1 MSWYPQPQIYSM
13 IFKTNKNGITIGGK
27 TVDEISE
34 DFDKLS
40 NYISEKASKISS
52 NLSVVQDKINSK
64 NTPSTWSYDELP
76 NSNISNLNKEN
87 YSIAD
92 KIREQNEYNEL
103 LKNENSSIE
112 AAIELSKRRA
122 KNYDE
127 TLPKLTEINNE
138 YEKQRQL
145 ELEDKY
151 NSTIKERNNE
161 YDKYLSNLNTEV
173 EESKKVQD
181 SIENI
186 SPDTLEELGYKQKGY
201 LKEIREEQQQFSDAL
216 TRVDTASVESLLPK
230 KEDVK
235 GYYDELLAEQ
245 REFQSQLNAI
255 ETTPIDSLKRDQYSE
270 ILSEQA
276 DGQMALNLSATEY
289 NDTLS
294 TQNDLSNQRVLTLS
308 EETDGQMAL
317 IMAENEGVS
326 AKQKD
331 IAETTSQIVA
341 KEALV
346 EASNKELLS
355 NVNEKLAKTG
365 VTSATEELT
374 IAKLREIAASNE
386 EGSAL
391 AKETLKM
398 LGLGEASKATSIAIK
413 GLALA
418 GNMVVGILAG
428 FVISKA
434 IEGLDNLVHA
444 ADNAKE
450 SAEGFASSFSSMND
464 EFSSNDSKLSD
475 LQKQYDEL
483 SNGVNSL
490 GENVS
495 LTTDQYD
502 EYKQVVSKI
511 SDMMPSLLAR
521 YDDEGKKIGFV
532 QGKLSDLNAEYDKY
546 KKNKAMDLVNGEND
560 NGDSIKDVFDNY
572 QYQTAHTDV
581 NGNVVGKRKMFGD
594 SNYEKILALQS
605 EIDSGYDGIFGQN
618 KLTNEDIEKKTALI
632 QKYQSEIDASVS
644 AIQNALSAIAQS
656 GDEYYKLSDQ
666 EQQFLDTYINSL
678 SQDFIDEN
686 NLTNETNARTFIN
699 NLINDIESGKPEIM
713 KAYNDLFSFNI
724 DDTDLSPEE
733 VQKKVNELIQQ
744 LAKALGEDNWQDLKI
759 RLGFEFVDDNVKDY
773 DAAINRFKSSEEAN
787 IEELKQSYQEAIDKR
802 KELYSGENYVGN
814 VDINNRPVVIND
826 DGSYS
831 TTSTSF
837 QEKWVGDEENGH
849 YIIAHFTPI
858 LPDGTVLDEDS
869 LNEYID
875 KILNSDDP
883 MEADKVENGGKGIVY
898 KVDTE
903 INGKEIKDDNLE
915 DAFGVADAWDVD
927 MHNLQDKMYQ
937 DEAKI
942 KGQIAQ
948 FGNDVDGSQKIKDFF
963 DTEGINTDE
972 EINEFNEVTKGVN
985 DADLAI
991 QKWNEH
997 KKESNETDI
1006 SLPDTETLKQQI
1018 SDLNSAID
1026 SIQSAYDTLNSAVE
1040 EYNSNGG
1047 TLSIDTIQSL
1057 LSLSNEYLACLQVE
1071 NGQLSLNADAMNALA
1086 QAKLDEAQATAV
1098 TQAMTELQAI
1108 ANGEAAQSTTNYISG
1123 NAALMSSL
1131 AQLSGSYEGV
1141 AQAAMTAAQAQK
1153 LSAFI
1158 SNASAKDKTATENVM
1173 KGLDTKLKLIQSTQ
1187 NKIKS
1192 SGISFSKKS
1201 SASKAASKS
1210 AEKTME
1216 DIQKQWKEYLD
1227 KYLAM
1232 YKAELDA
1239 GLIDFNT
1246 FLNKSRS
1253 LLDEYYRDGKI
1264 SAKDYWDSVKSLY
1277 ENQLSIYDK
1286 VLSAVTRRIEKEVDG
1301 IQDIIDGLEK
1311 QNDALQKQLDEY
1323 DSILS
1328 VVDEV
1333 YEKQIQALEDE
1344 KGLLQ
1349 DKIDAI
1355 NDTNDALDL
1364 QYRKEQAIIAL
1375 KRAQEQ
1381 RTKKVFNGKEFIFTT
1396 DQNAVRDAQQTLQDI
1411 KTEELINNLE
1421 KEQEGI
1427 DAEIEKLQEYKEKWQ
1442 EITSAK
1448 ETEQNKQL
1456 AIALWGQDYERFIL
1470 QNRISDIEN
1479 FKNNYVSIQKQIENN
1494 QGLIESYNQKVDYY
1508 NKLKEQWTSITDAYK
1523 QAQEDQYATMVLGAQ
1538 WESNV
1543 LNSRLDTLNK
1553 FKNEYI
1559 AIQQQIVNA
1568 ALEAARA
1575 VQVSTTQANS
1585 SLGGGNY
1592 SNNMPVS
1599 TPQSTP
1605 TKYFHVVQKVSSGY
1619 SSEKNAEEKIDRYN
1633 GDGVLWDGSNNKWY
1647 VYKNKNYSSTPF
1659 KTYSDAIN
1667 SDIYKKAGRL
1677 KAVAYYA
1684 SGTSNAKKGL
1694 NIVGEAGTET
1704 YIDNDGNVSLVTKPT
1719 LIPMEGGETVINAS
1733 ETKKILANMD
1743 NLIPLQDYDNPL
1755 SGLNLRPIDYSSMVM
1770 SNMKLPDYSK
1780 FAVNRG
1786 ESTTISIGDIHLHEV
1801 NNVDS
1806 LANAIIREL
1815 PSKISQKLGQ

>member
-1 MSWYPQPQIYSM
+1 M
-13 IFKTNKNGITIGGK
+13 IFKT
-27 TVDEISE
+27 
-34 DFDKLS
+34 F
-40 NYISEKASKISS
+40 
-52 NLSVVQDKINSK
+52 NS
-64 NTPSTWSYDELP
+64 D
-76 NSNISNLNKEN
+76 I
-87 YSIAD
+87 D
-92 KIREQNEYNEL
+92 
-103 LKNENSSIE
+103 SSIYK
-112 AAIELSKRRA
+112 IGIFGKSFGDL
-122 KNYDE
+122 
-127 TLPKLTEINNE
+127 I
-138 YEKQRQL
+138 
-145 ELEDKY
+145 DKY
-151 NSTIKERNNE
+151 NDRIAEINDLRLNNGLSEKEAKKQVGSIWSYLGKDE
-161 YDKYLSNLNTEV
+161 YKDAITGEFTAFKELM
-173 EESKKVQD
+173 EE
-181 SIENI
+181 
-186 SPDTLEELGYKQKGY
+186 TGLG
-201 LKEIREEQQQFSDAL
+201 A
-216 TRVDTASVESLLPK
+216 
-230 KEDVK
+230 
-235 GYYDELLAEQ
+235 DELAKQ
-245 REFQSQLNAI
+245 VGGVSKSVLNYAKS
-255 ETTPIDSLKRDQYSE
+255 DDVAK
-270 ILSEQA
+270 LSTEGFKA
-276 DGQMALNLSATEY
+276 SIGNLS
-289 NDTLS
+289 
-294 TQNDLSNQRVLTLS
+294 
-308 EETDGQMAL
+308 
-317 IMAENEGVS
+317 IS
-326 AKQKD
+326 AKAGQ
-331 IAETTSQIVA
+331 VA
-341 KEALV
+341 L
-346 EASNKELLS
+346 
-355 NVNEKLAKTG
+355 
-365 VTSATEELT
+365 
-374 IAKLREIAASNE
+374 
-386 EGSAL
+386 
-391 AKETLKM
+391 
-398 LGLGEASKATSIAIK
+398 K

-483 SNGVNSL
+483 SKGVNSL

-502 EYKQVVSKI
+502 EYKQVVSEI

-521 YDDEGKKIGFV
+521 YDDEGNKIGFV
-532 QGKLSDLNAEYDKY
+532 QGKLSNLNAEYDKY

-572 QYQTAHTDV
+572 QYQTAHTDA

-744 LAKALGEDNWQDLKI
+744 LAKALDEDNWQDLKI

-773 DAAINRFKSSEEAN
+773 EDTINRF
-787 IEELKQSYQEAIDKR
+787 
-802 KELYSGENYVGN
+802 
-814 VDINNRPVVIND
+814 ND
-826 DGSYS
+826 
-831 TTSTSF
+831 
-837 QEKWVGDEENGH
+837 
-849 YIIAHFTPI
+849 P
-858 LPDGTVLDEDS
+858 
-869 LNEYID
+869 D
-875 KILNSDDP
+875 KI
-883 MEADKVENGGKGIVY
+883 K
-898 KVDTE
+898 
-903 INGKEIKDDNLE
+903 
-915 DAFGVADAWDVD
+915 
-927 MHNLQDKMYQ
+927 
-937 DEAKI
+937 
-942 KGQIAQ
+942 Q
-948 FGNDVDGSQKIKDFF
+948 FFN
-963 DTEGINTDE
+963 TEGINTSDE
-972 EINEFNEVTKGVN
+972 VKQFNDLTNGIN
-985 DADLAI
+985 DADKAI
-991 QKWNEH
+991 QTWNEH

-1246 FLNKSRS
+1246 YLNKSRS

-1470 QNRISDIEN
+1470 QNRISDIES
-1479 FKNNYVSIQKQIENN
+1479 FKNNYVSIQKQINDN
-1494 QGLIESYNQKVDYY
+1494 SSLIDSYKEKIEYY
-1508 NKLKEQWTSITDAYK
+1508 QKLKEQWSSISDAYK
-1523 QAQEDQYATMVLGAQ
+1523 QSQEDQYAAMVLGAQ

-1786 ESTTISIGDIHLHEV
+1786 ESTTISIGDIHLHKV